1 MASGRA
7 SYEGKKQTRCFP
19 AKGGGSLL
27 ANPSSGWMRH
37 LVFIAADCTAAAR
50 KAAISSRRSVDGA
63 HPLLQ
68 GRDDPG
74 ADRLH
79 GGRDRSAIYF
89 VTCPLWLKKPAQN
102 RAMCPIKEKE
112 SESY

>member
-50 KAAISSRRSVDGA
+50 KADIVKTLRRWVRILCFKVGMIPALIACTAAGTVLRFIS
-63 HPLLQ
+63 
-68 GRDDPG
+68 
-74 ADRLH
+74 
-79 GGRDRSAIYF
+79 
-89 VTCPLWLKKPAQN
+89 
-102 RAMCPIKEKE
+102 
-112 SESY
+112 

>member
-7 SYEGKKQTRCFP
+7 SYEGKKQTRRFP

-50 KAAISSRRSVDGA
+50 KAAISSKTLRRWARVLCFKVGM
-63 HPLLQ
+63 
-68 GRDDPG
+68 
-74 ADRLH
+74 
-79 GGRDRSAIYF
+79 I
-89 VTCPLWLKKPAQN
+89 PALIACTAAGTVL
-102 RAMCPIKEKE
+102 RFI
-112 SESY
+112 S

>member
-37 LVFIAADCTAAAR
+37 LVFIVADCCCGKKGCDIIKTLRRWVRILCFKVGMIPALIACTAAGTVLR
-50 KAAISSRRSVDGA
+50 FIS
-63 HPLLQ
+63 
-68 GRDDPG
+68 
-74 ADRLH
+74 
-79 GGRDRSAIYF
+79 
-89 VTCPLWLKKPAQN
+89 
-102 RAMCPIKEKE
+102 
-112 SESY
+112 

>member
-37 LVFIAADCTAAAR
+37 LVFIVADCTAAAR
-50 KAAISSRRSVDGA
+50 KAAISSRRSVDGCA
-63 HPLLQ
+63 SF
-68 GRDDPG
+68 
-74 ADRLH
+74 AS
-79 GGRDRSAIYF
+79 RSG
-89 VTCPLWLKKPAQN
+89 
-102 RAMCPIKEKE
+102 
-112 SESY
+112 